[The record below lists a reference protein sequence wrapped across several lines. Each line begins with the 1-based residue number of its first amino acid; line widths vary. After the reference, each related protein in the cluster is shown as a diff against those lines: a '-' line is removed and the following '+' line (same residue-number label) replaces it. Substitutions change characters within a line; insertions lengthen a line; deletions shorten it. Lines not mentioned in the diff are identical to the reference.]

1 MRRLLLLAAA
11 LIVSCNVA
19 SAQSSQP
26 YAGLEHRPI
35 KAMSHQQIDDL
46 RAGRGMGLALAAELN
61 GYPGPSHVLELG
73 DRLDLTADQRIQVQR
88 LFDAMKQEAVPLGN
102 KLVEQETELDRL
114 FSARV
119 VTSEVTQGGPR
130 CHFGNPGTA
139 PRKPPQISS
148 IRQLP
153 CSTGAKCSNT
163 RSCAGTNALMAPKNT
178 STIIRRDHRNA
189 DSTMRPRT
197 SAVSEYLS
205 V

>member
-11 LIVSCNVA
+11 LVVSCNVA
-19 SAQSSQP
+19 SAQFVQP

-35 KAMSHQQIDDL
+35 RALSQQQIDDL

-102 KLVEQETELDRL
+102 KLVEQEAELDRL

-119 VTSEVTQGGPR
+119 VTSESLKAALVAISETQALLR
-130 CHFGNPGTA
+130 ESHL
-139 PRKPPQISS
+139 KYHLS
-148 IRQLP
+148 
-153 CSTGAKCSNT
+153 T
-163 RSCAGTNALMAPKNT
+163 RSEPNAA
-178 STIIRRDHRNA
+178 IRGAARLP
-189 DSTMRPRT
+189 MP
-197 SAVSEYLS
+197 
-205 V
+205 

>member
-1 MRRLLLLAAA
+1 MRRLLLLAAT

-19 SAQSSQP
+19 GAQSSQP

-35 KAMSHQQIDDL
+35 KALSHQQIDDL

-61 GYPGPSHVLELG
+61 GYPGPSHVLEFG

-119 VTSEVTQGGPR
+119 VTSESLKATLVAISETQALLR
-130 CHFGNPGTA
+130 ESHLKYHLSTA
-139 PRKPPQISS
+139 ALLDQSQMRRYAELRGYQRPDSS
-148 IRQLP
+148 EGQ
-153 CSTGAKCSNT
+153 K
-163 RSCAGTNALMAPKNT
+163 
-178 STIIRRDHRNA
+178 HHH
-189 DSTMRPRT
+189 
-197 SAVSEYLS
+197 
-205 V
+205 